1 MTLAL
6 VDCNNF
12 YVSCERVFRPDL
24 EGVPVI
30 VLSNNDG
37 CAVARSNEAKA
48 LGIQMGQPFFQIK
61 DLCKQHGVVV
71 FSSNYV
77 LYGDMSRR
85 VDEVLS
91 MFAPD
96 IENYSIDESFLD
108 LSGFKSKDLI
118 QYGQEIRQTVSKW
131 TGIPTCVGLGTTK
144 TLAKL
149 ANYCAKKMPQFDSV
163 CDLSD
168 EAVRQELFPHI
179 PVGEIW
185 GIGRRS
191 AEKLENVGIHSAADF
206 ISMQR
211 PQARKLLNVNGERL
225 IAELSGTKCH
235 DLEITSPAK
244 KGITVSR
251 SFGQRVTEQN
261 QMLEAIST
269 YATRAAA
276 KLRREGLEANSITI
290 FMHTGKHAKGA
301 YYGNSCGMDFPVQTS
316 NTLELVNAAVKSAK
330 HIWKDGFR
338 YYKAGIMLNDLSPKG
353 TAQPDLFSTG
363 DTERTDALMT
373 AVDAINRRMGKDTIH
388 PASAGTKQQWI
399 MRAGNRSPRYTTD
412 WEELVE
418 IDNLS

>member
-61 DLCKQHGVVV
+61 DLCKKHGVIV

-108 LSGFKSKDLI
+108 LSGFKTKDLME
-118 QYGQEIRQTVSKW
+118 YGQEIRQTVLKW

-149 ANYCAKKMPQFDSV
+149 ANYCAKKMPQFDGV
-163 CDLSD
+163 CDLS
-168 EAVRQELFPHI
+168 APAMRQELFPQI
-179 PVGEIW
+179 PVGEVW
-185 GIGRRS
+185 GIGSRS
-191 AEKLENVGIHSAADF
+191 AEKLENIGIRTVADF
-206 ISMQR
+206 IHMER

-235 DLEITSPAK
+235 DLEITAPAK

-251 SFGQRVTEQN
+251 SFGQRVTKETE
-261 QMLEAIST
+261 MLEAIST

-276 KLRREGLEANSITI
+276 KLRREGLETASITV
-290 FMHTGKHAKGA
+290 FMHTGKHAKGE
-301 YYGNSCGMDFPVQTS
+301 YYGNSCGLSFAVPTS
-316 NTLELVNAAVKSAK
+316 DTLALVNTAVKAAK
-330 HIWKDGFR
+330 HIWKDGYPF
-338 YYKAGIMLNDLSPKG
+338 YKAGVMLDDLIPKG

-363 DTERTDALMT
+363 DSVKSDALMT

-388 PASAGTKQQWI
+388 PASVGTNKAWI

-412 WEELVE
+412 WDDLL
-418 IDNLS
+418 DLA

>member
-1 MTLAL
+1 VTIAL

-91 MFAPD
+91 QFAPD

-108 LSGFKSKDLI
+108 LSGFSGRDLI
-118 QYGQEIRQTVSKW
+118 QYGQEIRQTVLKW

-149 ANYCAKKMPQFDSV
+149 ANYCGKKMPEFDGV

-168 EAVRQELFPHI
+168 PAHRKLLFPKI

-185 GIGRRS
+185 GIGRKS
-191 AEKLENVGIHSAADF
+191 SMKLNDIGVNTAEDF
-206 ISMQR
+206 LRMER
-211 PQARKLLNVNGERL
+211 PQARKMLSVNGERL
-225 IAELSGTKCH
+225 LDELSGIQCH
-235 DLEITSPAK
+235 ELELTASPK

-251 SFGQRVTEQN
+251 SFGERVSDLN

-269 YATRAAA
+269 YATRASA
-276 KLRREGLEANSITI
+276 KLRKEKLETASISV
-290 FMHTGKHAKGA
+290 FMHTSRHSKGE
-301 YYGNSCGMDFPVQTS
+301 YYGNSCGVSFAVPTS
-316 NTLELVNAAVKSAK
+316 DTLVIVNAAVKAAK
-330 HIWKDGFR
+330 KIWKNGYP
-338 YYKAGIMLNDLSPKG
+338 YYKAGIMLNDLCLKG
-353 TAQPDLFSTG
+353 TAQPDLFSSG
-363 DTERTDALMT
+363 DDERSEKLMT
-373 AVDAINRRMGKDTIH
+373 VLDAINQRMGKDTIY
-388 PASAGTKQQWI
+388 PASAGVNKKWI

-412 WEELVE
+412 WDELVE
-418 IDNLS
+418 TK